1 MEEARHAYLRSD
13 DGIHALILDRHVG
26 GQAVE
31 HVDPIQVLALELLP
45 HSLVRLDGEDAV
57 TLFPAREELGELAGA
72 GAQVHEQRSFEPGD
86 ADFGEQGVDG
96 FVREGGT
103 VLVVEVCS
111 QEAVAR
117 FRGQGGRHW
126 DGWMRSG
133 WVPSSLGSKD
143 TGTPSAPHVIG
154 ASGLSLT
161 KSSQSRVVLKV
172 SSHVICDRPRSRD
185 QDMANNIRFALIPLS
200 ANRSQALGK
209 YVDASSYR
217 MSRKKVAVTTM
228 QVAEVL

>member
-26 GQAVE
+26 GQAAE

-45 HSLVRLDGEDAV
+45 HSLVRLDGEDAI

-117 FRGQGGRHW
+117 FRGQGGRHC
-126 DGWMRSG
+126 DGWTDALWM
-133 WVPSSLGSKD
+133 GSVFVGVQRYRD
-143 TGTPSAPHVIG
+143 TIGPPRDWCLRPKPYQVI
-154 ASGLSLT
+154 T
-161 KSSQSRVVLKV
+161 
-172 SSHVICDRPRSRD
+172 
-185 QDMANNIRFALIPLS
+185 
-200 ANRSQALGK
+200 
-209 YVDASSYR
+209 
-217 MSRKKVAVTTM
+217 VTCRGRG
-228 QVAEVL
+228 